1 MFTKGW
7 SVWLGAMLLPLL
19 FAQSD
24 PPGTVDGAIN
34 PEKIP
39 DVVVPPALCIAT
51 APRFW
56 AGRISLFVLL
66 LTLLSLLVVPAYLIL
81 LAIPPLALA
90 LTGVLYR
97 SLERPAMSLSEPGE
111 QDRCEFGRDIQAL
124 CLTPLWL
131 PRRWNPAS

>member
-1 MFTKGW
+1 MGFLSHIADKRAAF
-7 SVWLGAMLLPLL
+7 L
-19 FAQSD
+19 
-24 PPGTVDGAIN
+24 
-34 PEKIP
+34 P
-39 DVVVPPALCIAT
+39 DVRLFVTGATLARYTREAAAAWFRTLPPALCIAT

-66 LTLLSLLVVPAYLIL
+66 LTLLSLLFVPAYLIL
-81 LAIPPLALA
+81 LAIPPLALV

-97 SLERPAMSLSEPGE
+97 SLERPAMSLSEPGK